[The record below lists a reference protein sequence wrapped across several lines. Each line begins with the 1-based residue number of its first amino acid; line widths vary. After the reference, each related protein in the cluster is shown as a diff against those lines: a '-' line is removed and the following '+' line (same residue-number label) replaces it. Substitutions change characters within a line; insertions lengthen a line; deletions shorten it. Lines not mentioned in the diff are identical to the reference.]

1 MMTFVS
7 FVVPVYNEEKVLP
20 AFFEELGEVLL
31 HADFESE
38 IIFVDDGS
46 EDKTWTILEKF
57 QLRDDR
63 VKLIS
68 LSRNFG
74 HQAALLAG
82 IEKSSGDC
90 IITMDGDLEHP
101 LELIPQLMEKWQQ
114 GADVVNTR
122 RHSGGKLPYGKKITS
137 ALFYKI
143 FRFLSGLELE
153 PGMADFRLLDRR
165 VVVALQNIQ
174 ERALFLRGMLQWV
187 GFNQEVVHYEVGTR
201 GAGKSKYSLKK
212 MIQLALNGVT
222 AFSTIPLRV
231 ATLLGFVFSTLS
243 FTYLAYAGLS
253 WVFTDYTAEPWKAV
267 IGSLLFLGGVQL
279 ICLGI
284 IGEYL
289 GRVFLEVKGR
299 PTYLIKQNKG
309 FNND

>member
-1 MMTFVS
+1 MTFIS
-7 FVVPVYNEEKVLP
+7 FVVPVFNEEKVLP
-20 AFFEELGEVLL
+20 AFYEELEEVLS
-31 HADFESE
+31 HEDFNSE

-46 EDKTWTILEKF
+46 KDETWSTLEKL
-57 QLRDDR
+57 QSQDARI
-63 VKLIS
+63 KLLS

-82 IEKSSGDC
+82 MEKAIGDC

-101 LELIPQLMEKWQQ
+101 LDLIPQLIEKWKQ
-114 GADVVNTR
+114 GAEVVNTR
-122 RHSGGKLPYGKKITS
+122 RHNGGKLPYTKKITS
-137 ALFYKI
+137 ALFYKV
-143 FRFLSGLELE
+143 FRFLSGLKLE
-153 PGMADFRLLDRR
+153 PGMADYRLLDRR
-165 VVVALQNIQ
+165 VVDALQNIQ
-174 ERALFLRGMLQWV
+174 EKALFLRGMLQWV
-187 GFNQEVVHYEVGTR
+187 GFDQAVVHYEVGLR

-212 MIQLALNGVT
+212 MIQLALNGIT
-222 AFSTIPLRV
+222 AFSTIPLRI

-243 FTYLAYAGLS
+243 FSYLAYAGLS
-253 WVFTDYTAEPWKAV
+253 WIFTDYTAEPWKAV

-299 PTYLIKQNKG
+299 PAYIIKLNRG